1 MISMR
6 IGALLALLLLSL
18 APVLAVDVDKCMEI
32 TQPGYYRLVN
42 DISGRLSGKDYCIG
56 IFAHNC

>member
-6 IGALLALLLLSL
+6 IGALLALLFISL
-18 APVLAVDVDKCMEI
+18 APVLAVDVDKCMDI

-42 DISGRLSGKDYCIG
+42 GHFRAFKR
-56 IFAHNC
+56 